1 MLITFSGSST
11 VSAKLFL
18 PLCRSQVSLTVFQ
31 SMDVP
36 WLSVVTDM
44 FVGLSLSEA
53 INLIILLFMGQMGLA
68 ILKFPYLAG
77 VEDFF

>member
-1 MLITFSGSST
+1 MLVTFSGSST

-18 PLCRSQVSLTVFQ
+18 ALCRSQVSLTVFQ
-31 SMDVP
+31 STDVP

-53 INLIILLFMGQMGLA
+53 INFEVSLPCRSGGFFLMLT
-68 ILKFPYLAG
+68 
-77 VEDFF
+77 VE